1 MISVVKNSAVL
12 LRQQLKGQRHVG
24 RNISVVKDVFMSCV
38 LVSHKVSSAV
48 GKQHRHRRAKGVLSF
63 LFAERAVEREA
74 FHVMGAGQGCLE
86 ERCCGIMQPP
96 VCNFKTSSAAIF
108 RLN

>member
-1 MISVVKNSAVL
+1 MVISVVKNSAVL

-63 LFAERAVEREA
+63 LFAESCGERSISCHGGRA
-74 FHVMGAGQGCLE
+74 GL
-86 ERCCGIMQPP
+86 
-96 VCNFKTSSAAIF
+96 S
-108 RLN
+108 